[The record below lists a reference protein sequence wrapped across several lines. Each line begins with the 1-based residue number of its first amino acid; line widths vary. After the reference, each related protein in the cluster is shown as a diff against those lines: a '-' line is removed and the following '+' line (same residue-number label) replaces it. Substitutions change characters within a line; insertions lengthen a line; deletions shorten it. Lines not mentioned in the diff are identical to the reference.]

1 MVERSEEVKRPGLRE
16 EIETMRASGRDRG
29 VFLLF
34 FFAVHPKEIQLSFNG
49 VLMFNLVL
57 NCVFFDL
64 RLFWKNKIG
73 RKLDPEG
80 GGVKLRGKI

>member
-1 MVERSEEVKRPGLRE
+1 
-16 EIETMRASGRDRG
+16 
-29 VFLLF
+29 
-34 FFAVHPKEIQLSFNG
+34 
-49 VLMFNLVL
+49 MFNLVL